1 MGKYHN
7 KLDKKYFNKSIYMKK
22 FVETFNI
29 KLKDNPLQY
38 ELVYET
44 YNTFIIINNTLFS
57 LNYIPIDKKV
67 NNMIDISSDYLDTY
81 KNKIKKCYDSQC
93 ILLYES
99 FENMLDELNEMKELH
114 TTKKSRYNLKSF
126 EETFENFMNILDNL
140 NFDKLVDSKDMPFV
154 KQPNDKLPKKV
165 NLKLMNNT
173 QSHITT
179 MYDITKQDELNKE
192 YIEKY
197 SKIKFDLEQEQDQQ
211 YFIFDTLNRIKDINN
226 AIVDYYTIDK
236 DTTVIDIFNSSL
248 QDYIPSIDISKI
260 KDIEFVNVFNQ
271 LEKVCVFINNKDID
285 KAFEIIKDLIDRYK
299 NLYERMS

>member
-67 NNMIDISSDYLDTY
+67 NNMINILSDYLDTY

-197 SKIKFDLEQEQDQQ
+197 SKIKFDLEQ
-211 YFIFDTLNRIKDINN
+211 
-226 AIVDYYTIDK
+226 
-236 DTTVIDIFNSSL
+236 
-248 QDYIPSIDISKI
+248 
-260 KDIEFVNVFNQ
+260 
-271 LEKVCVFINNKDID
+271 
-285 KAFEIIKDLIDRYK
+285 
-299 NLYERMS
+299 

>member
-67 NNMIDISSDYLDTY
+67 NNMINILSDYLDTY

>member
-44 YNTFIIINNTLFS
+44 YNTFIILNNTFFS
-57 LNYIPIDKKV
+57 LNYIPIEKKV
-67 NNMIDISSDYLDTY
+67 NNMIDTLYKYLSKY

-192 YIEKY
+192 YIENY

-285 KAFEIIKDLIDRYK
+285 KAFKIIKDLIDRYK

>member
-1 MGKYHN
+1 
-7 KLDKKYFNKSIYMKK
+7 
-22 FVETFNI
+22 
-29 KLKDNPLQY
+29 
-38 ELVYET
+38 
-44 YNTFIIINNTLFS
+44 
-57 LNYIPIDKKV
+57 
-67 NNMIDISSDYLDTY
+67 MIDISSDYLDTY

-99 FENMLDELNEMKELH
+99 FENMLDELNEMKKLH

-271 LEKVCVFINNKDID
+271 LEKICVFINNKDID